1 VTEPELLGPR
11 RLRELLDRHGV
22 RPRKELGQNFVID
35 PNTIRKIVAIAK
47 VSPED
52 AVLEVGAGAG
62 SLTLELARVARRVTA
77 VEFDRKLIP
86 LLYETLEGLS
96 NVAVVHADALK
107 MDLEAV
113 DARIMVGNLPYN
125 IAVPVVMRLLE
136 LAPQIT
142 DLTVMTQREVG
153 ERLAAGPGSKTYGRV
168 SVLVQYRARAMIAGR
183 VSRRVFFPTPDVD
196 SVIVRIE
203 RRERLAEVDQTVL
216 SSVVTAAFSQ
226 RRKTLRNTLASLA
239 GSPAAANELCERAG
253 ISPTKRP
260 EDLSLD
266 GFIALAKAVL

>member
-22 RPRKELGQNFVID
+22 KPRKELGQNFVID
-35 PNTIRKIVAIAK
+35 PNTIRKVVATAK

-77 VEFDRKLIP
+77 VEFDRRLIP
-86 LLYETLEGLS
+86 LLQEALADLS
-96 NVAVVHADALK
+96 NVEIVHADVLK
-107 MDLEAV
+107 MDLEAA
-113 DARIMVGNLPYN
+113 DAHSMVGNLPYN
-125 IAVPVVMRLLE
+125 IAVPVVMRFLE
-136 LAPQIT
+136 QAPQIA

-168 SVLVQYRARAMIAGR
+168 SVLVQYRARAMVAGR

-203 RRERLAEVDQTVL
+203 RRERIAEVDQTML
-216 SSVVTAAFSQ
+216 ASVVTAAFSQ
-226 RRKTLRNTLASLA
+226 RRKTLRNSLASLA
-239 GSPAAANELCERAG
+239 GSPAAATELCERAG
-253 ISPTKRP
+253 ISPTERP
-260 EDLSLD
+260 EEVSLD
-266 GFIALAKAVL
+266 GFIALARAVS